1 MNPKVFIS
9 HASEDKDRFVINF
22 STKLRSKGID
32 AWLDKWEMRPG
43 DRIFEEGIKNAD
55 AFIIVLSKN
64 SVNKPWVRE
73 ELM

>member
-32 AWLDKWEMRPG
+32 TWLDKWEMRPG
-43 DRIFEEGIKNAD
+43 DSLIDRIFEEGI
-55 AFIIVLSKN
+55 
-64 SVNKPWVRE
+64 
-73 ELM
+73 